1 MSAEIE
7 TDAYQACVWAAFART
22 AVDSSC
28 LLLTTSTII
37 LQIFKKVGLSAI
49 RLLFIPGVVEAFF
62 DGALAIAFF
71 NMPATFAFAL
81 GFILKAVGPALV
93 IQCMFEVQQKRL
105 GVAKCEDI
113 VCNATLPTCCR
124 PSVRGS
130 AASAYFAAS
139 CLVCTHMMR
148 FSNFRHC
155 CCASLYVQHFN
166 PYLCSCLC

>member
-1 MSAEIE
+1 MGA
-7 TDAYQACVWAAFART
+7 WAASPHA

-28 LLLTTSTII
+28 LLIITSTLL

-105 GVAKCEDI
+105 GVAKCEDMLCSTHCLLAAVPLLW
-113 VCNATLPTCCR
+113 VCSISLFCCQLPGLHIHDVHQNLPTLLLCLSVCAACSITCAFAPASWLLS
-124 PSVRGS
+124 PS
-130 AASAYFAAS
+130 
-139 CLVCTHMMR
+139 
-148 FSNFRHC
+148 
-155 CCASLYVQHFN
+155 
-166 PYLCSCLC
+166 